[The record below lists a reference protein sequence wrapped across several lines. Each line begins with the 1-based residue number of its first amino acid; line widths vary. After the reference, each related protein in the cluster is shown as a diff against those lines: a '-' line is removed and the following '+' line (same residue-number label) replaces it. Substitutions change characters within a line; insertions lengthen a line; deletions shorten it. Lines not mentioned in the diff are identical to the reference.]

1 MSSMSPTVIFDN
13 KTKQTI
19 VRHLLF
25 GETIKQA
32 IDAPMLHNQYIPIIN
47 MIDEFF
53 PKLKILQLWQA
64 FLQDLQNI
72 LEQKHGQNFT
82 GNTVFKGVTHG
93 VTVDRREVRA
103 CGDFRRT
110 TPQAP
115 AGY

>member
-1 MSSMSPTVIFDN
+1 ME
-13 KTKQTI
+13 KACGHTI
-19 VRHLLF
+19 VRHLFF

-32 IDAPMLHNQYIPIIN
+32 IDAPMLHNQYIPITN

-53 PKLKILQLWQA
+53 PK
-64 FLQDLQNI
+64 DLQNI